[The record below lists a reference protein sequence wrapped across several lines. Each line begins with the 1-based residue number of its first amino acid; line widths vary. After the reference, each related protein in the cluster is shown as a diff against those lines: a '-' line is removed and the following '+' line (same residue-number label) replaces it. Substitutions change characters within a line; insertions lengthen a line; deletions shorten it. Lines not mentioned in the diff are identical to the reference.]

1 VSRLCAPVP
10 QFVAAIL
17 LVLQLLK
24 AVKPALPLV
33 RDSNTLQSGDE
44 DISQKRDTP
53 EDLEVTENSAANAVQ
68 LAIDLHDEKF
78 KVWQNVAHICLQ
90 LRTL

>member
-1 VSRLCAPVP
+1 VPVLRAPVP

-17 LVLQLLK
+17 LVLQLLT
-24 AVKPALPLV
+24 AMKPTLPLV
-33 RDSNTLQSGDE
+33 RESNTLQSGDE

-53 EDLEVTENSAANAVQ
+53 EDIEVTEDSAAKAVQ

-78 KVWQNVAHICLQ
+78 KVWQNVAWRIIQ
-90 LRTL
+90 LRML

>member
-1 VSRLCAPVP
+1 MP
-10 QFVAAIL
+10 
-17 LVLQLLK
+17 QLLK
-24 AVKPALPLV
+24 AVKPNLLLV

-44 DISQKRDTP
+44 DISQKIDTP
-53 EDLEVTENSAANAVQ
+53 EDMEVTEDSAAKAVQ

-78 KVWQNVAHICLQ
+78 KVLQNILQ